1 MNLELQ
7 TLGVKNNQ
15 PLHKFFFRW
24 LLKLITYFLE
34 TEQHDSVSDSKA
46 WRQKDWGTP
55 GIQKFDKK
63 KKYLCCQSHLLQII
77 IREDSWV
84 SGDGAELEVVGKS
97 EDDGE
102 DDPRSSQQQTR
113 SQPSKIA
120 ICDQNSY
127 GALSLDT
134 RYITVKQCWWHF
146 L

>member
-7 TLGVKNNQ
+7 TLSVKNNQ
-15 PLHKFFFRW
+15 PLHKFSLDNFYN
-24 LLKLITYFLE
+24 LLLTFWKLSNMILC
-34 TEQHDSVSDSKA
+34 Q
-46 WRQKDWGTP
+46 
-55 GIQKFDKK
+55 IQQRGDRKIGELLAYKNLIK
-63 KKYLCCQSHLLQII
+63 KKYLYYQSHLLQII

-84 SGDGAELEVVGKS
+84 PGDGAELEVVGKS

-113 SQPSKIA
+113 SQPSKIRNW
-120 ICDQNSY
+120 DQNSY